1 MGQDKLEAQ
10 PCAHRQVILPK
21 LSDAIGGTQG
31 SGFST
36 VIVLVSGSGLVVVV
50 VVVLQKYL
58 EFGGSLV
65 VISKN
70 SKE

>member
-1 MGQDKLEAQ
+1 MGQNKLEAQ
-10 PCAHRQVILPK
+10 PCAHQQVILPK
-21 LSDAIGGTQG
+21 LSDAVGGTQG
-31 SGFST
+31 SGFSSVT
-36 VIVLVSGSGLVVVV
+36 VLTSGSGLVVV